1 MNHTKITKYIKSQ
14 FKNMVEDKIKH
25 RERYIHIYLNKLIK
39 NQYILKNPVLR
50 EYCIT
55 DSITEFNRQI
65 SAENNKCI
73 KEHEE
78 SVLYR
83 LT

>member
-25 RERYIHIYLNKLIK
+25 HERYIRNSLNKLIK

-50 EYCIT
+50 
-55 DSITEFNRQI
+55 
-65 SAENNKCI
+65 
-73 KEHEE
+73 
-78 SVLYR
+78 
-83 LT
+83 